1 MWRCGCC
8 GGGARNKNKKAQRV
22 GWAFRVS
29 LRLLRM
35 ARATVTQRNVG
46 GTVGARARS
55 CPPPCRRRSAHRR
68 RRSGR
73 SSGREC
79 SHAPAA
85 GAIAMR
91 PDRASAGPR
100 LHAADDPAKPLERA
114 GQPSRGT
121 IRQSRAPCARGPSSL
136 HGFRL
141 RGDDDPAKPRALRA
155 HGPGNLLWVPAFAG
169 TMIRQSRARFARTG
183 RIYRLRGGWTT
194 GVTDTRMRR
203 RFPGSSGRR
212 ERNLAP
218 L

>member
-91 PDRASAGPR
+91 PRVGGSSSSRGRCSSQATRKGRETFAG
-100 LHAADDPAKPLERA
+100 DDPAKPRA
-114 GQPSRGT
+114 S
-121 IRQSRAPCARGPSSL
+121 RGPSSL